1 MTSRT
6 LAELAAV
13 CGAVVDGDPNVRID
27 GPATLADAGPREIA
41 FLANPRYTPQLAT
54 TKAGAVVVARD
65 CAAPRADLPLLRCED
80 PSRAFTTVVQAFLPP
95 EVAPPA
101 GVHPSAVVDPS
112 AVIDPSASIG
122 PNCTVGREARIGA
135 RTVLVGNVYLGAHAS
150 IGADGVLHPAV
161 VVYGR
166 VTIGARALIHAG
178 TVIGSDG
185 FGFEPTKTGWT
196 KIPQVGSVVV
206 GDDVEMGAN
215 CTVDRGRFGPTHIGH
230 GVKMD
235 NLVHV
240 AHNVYVD
247 DGALLIAQVG
257 IAGSTRIGKRVILAG
272 QVGIGGHANIGD
284 GARVGGQSGVS
295 GVVPAGED
303 YFGTPARPRREAM
316 RSAAIVA
323 KLPEMHTRIR
333 DMAKRLAA
341 LEASAAQRGCEEIEP
356 TASQDQVATLRVAS
370 PVSSS
375 QALSAELRSNQENP

>member
-6 LAELAAV
+6 LSELAAL

-27 GPATLADAGPREIA
+27 GPATLADAGPREIS

-54 TKAGAVVVARD
+54 TKAGAAVVPLD
-65 CAAPRADLPLLRCED
+65 CAATRADLPLLRCAD
-80 PSRAFTTVVQAFLPP
+80 PSRAFTVVVQAFLPASVP
-95 EVAPPA
+95 PPA
-101 GVHPSAVVDPS
+101 GIHPSAVVDHS
-112 AVIDPSASIG
+112 AVVDPSASIG

-135 RTVLVGNVYLGAHAS
+135 RTVLVGNAFVGEHAS
-150 IGADGVLHPAV
+150 IGADGVLHPGV

-166 VTIGARALIHAG
+166 VSIGARALIHGG

-185 FGFEPTKTGWT
+185 FGFDPTPTGWT
-196 KIPQVGSVVV
+196 KIPQVGTVII

-215 CTVDRGRFGPTHIGH
+215 CTVDRGRFGPTRIGS

-240 AHNVYVD
+240 AHNVFVD

-257 IAGSTRIGKRVILAG
+257 IAGSTRIGKRAILAG
-272 QVGIGGHANIGD
+272 QAGIGGHATIGD
-284 GARVGGQSGVS
+284 GARVGAQSGVS

-303 YFGTPARPRREAM
+303 YFGTPARPRGEAL
-316 RSAAIVA
+316 RSATIVA
-323 KLPEMHTRIR
+323 RLPEMHTRLR

-341 LEASAAQRGCEEIEP
+341 LEA
-356 TASQDQVATLRVAS
+356 ASKT
-370 PVSSS
+370 
-375 QALSAELRSNQENP
+375 SAELRSNQENP